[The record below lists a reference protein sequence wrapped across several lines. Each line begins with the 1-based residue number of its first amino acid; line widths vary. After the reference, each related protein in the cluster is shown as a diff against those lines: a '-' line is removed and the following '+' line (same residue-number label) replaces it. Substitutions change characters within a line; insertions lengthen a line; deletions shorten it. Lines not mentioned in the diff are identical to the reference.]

1 MKKLSK
7 PMAMLLTL
15 ILLAMAP
22 LAAFAAAA

>member
-15 ILLAMAP
+15 ILLAMPP
-22 LAAFAAAA
+22 LAAFAAEA

>member
-15 ILLAMAP
+15 ILLAMVP

>member
-15 ILLAMAP
+15 ILLAMPP
-22 LAAFAAAA
+22 LAAFAVEA